1 MAGIKGVIQPAC
13 LRRSQLPSKLEK
25 RFGGCRLEVKILP
38 PVKMKE
44 QSCEVMNNRSSPST
58 HWPDVGEK
66 EDLLIF

>member
-38 PVKMKE
+38 PVKMKVRP
-44 QSCEVMNNRSSPST
+44 QYPVSPFDRRCSEELSPT
-58 HWPDVGEK
+58 T
-66 EDLLIF
+66 LIL